1 MSLVRCGFIS
11 VGTQFPIS
19 AITTGLPEISC
30 HRRRSEIIA
39 VYSSSGYSATRL
51 RPLPHSTQKGEK
63 LSFLSLSVSLVGVTG
78 FEPATSSSRTKRATK
93 LRHTPRNSHIVG
105 RPSVNLKI
113 TCLDFGGC
121 HTKIRPETRKS
132 HLEVKIRTGN
142 YRGRARRPLPV
153 ARATIPAATPPRRGA
168 NFPVP

>member
-1 MSLVRCGFIS
+1 MSRD
-11 VGTQFPIS
+11 
-19 AITTGLPEISC
+19 IT
-30 HRRRSEIIA
+30 
-39 VYSSSGYSATRL
+39 SSGYSDARL
-51 RPLPHSTQKGEK
+51 RPLPRSTQKGEK

-121 HTKIRPETRKS
+121 HTKSDLKPEIPSGSKNQNRKLPRAS
-132 HLEVKIRTGN
+132 PATAASSESDHTSSN
-142 YRGRARRPLPV
+142 APQARRQFPRSVTEKISSTKVEKVEKPPKNPV
-153 ARATIPAATPPRRGA
+153 ANRA
-168 NFPVP
+168 